1 MSHDEFSLIR
11 EWTKRGA
18 QQAKG
23 GLAVG
28 IGDDAAVFTPPPGM
42 QIVACCD
49 TMIET
54 VHFLRETMQPED
66 IGYKSL
72 VSNVS
77 DIAAMGGIPR
87 YALVSIGI
95 SSGWSPPECRRIYDG
110 MYEACERYGVQ
121 IIGGD
126 TVSAPD
132 ALYLSVTVFGEV
144 ESGHALLRS
153 GARPGDAI
161 FVTGPVG
168 GSAAGLAM
176 LLKAKADGVEVS
188 QEWKALAA
196 LHQRPEAQVKA
207 GRLLVASGHAGA
219 LNDVS
224 DGLASELWEIAEASG
239 VRLLIERD
247 KIPLDRDVEAYAA
260 SIGQDPLAWALF
272 GGEDYQLV
280 GTAREASSIKEQFLA
295 SGLPLFWIGRVE
307 SGAPGVWI
315 ADQQG
320 TRPLEKGGYNH
331 FA

>member
-18 QQAKG
+18 QHAQG
-23 GLAVG
+23 GLSVG

-66 IGYKSL
+66 IGYKAL

-95 SSGWSPPECRRIYDG
+95 SSRWSPPECRRIYDG

-126 TVSAPD
+126 TVSTPD
-132 ALYLSVTVFGEV
+132 ALYLSITVLGEV
-144 ESGHALLRS
+144 ETGRALLRS

-176 LLKAKADGVEVS
+176 LLKAKAAGGEVGRD
-188 QEWKALAA
+188 WKSVAA
-196 LHQRPEAQVKA
+196 FHQRPEAQVKA
-207 GRLLVASGHAGA
+207 GRLLLASGLAGA

-239 VRLLIERD
+239 VRMLIERD
-247 KIPLDRDVEAYAA
+247 KIPLDREVKAYAA
-260 SIGQDPLAWALF
+260 SVGQDPLAWALF

-280 GTAREASSIKEQFLA
+280 GTVRAASPIAEQFSA
-295 SGLPLFWIGRVE
+295 SGLPLYLIGRVE
-307 SGAPGVWI
+307 PGAPGVWL
-315 ADQQG
+315 ADQEG
-320 TRPLEKGGYNH
+320 CRPLEKGGYNH